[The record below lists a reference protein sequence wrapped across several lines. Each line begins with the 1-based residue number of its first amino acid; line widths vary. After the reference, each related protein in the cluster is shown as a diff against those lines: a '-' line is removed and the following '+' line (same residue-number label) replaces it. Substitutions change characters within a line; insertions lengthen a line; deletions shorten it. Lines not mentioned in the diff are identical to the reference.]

1 MSDPEPKPPSQPRIL
16 LVDDN
21 DAIRTVLRRLLARSG
36 FDVVEARNGVEA
48 LAAHRAQPADIVVTD
63 LIMPEKEGLETILE
77 LRRMQPRLRI
87 IAMSGGGRV
96 RAQDYLKL
104 AAALGASRTLAKPFS
119 EAELLKAIQDLL
131 AAG

>member
-1 MSDPEPKPPSQPRIL
+1 MSDPEPSAAKPPRIL

-21 DAIRTVLRRLLARSG
+21 DAIRTVLHRLLARSG

-48 LAAHRAQPADIVVTD
+48 LAAHKARPADIVVTD

-104 AAALGASRTLAKPFS
+104 ASALGASRTLAKPFS
-119 EAELLKAIQDLL
+119 EAELLKAIQELL
-131 AAG
+131 DGD

>member
-1 MSDPEPKPPSQPRIL
+1 MSDPEITTAPQTRIL

-21 DAIRTVLRRLLARSG
+21 DAIRTVLRRLLSRSG

-48 LAAHRAQPADIVVTD
+48 LSAHKARPADIVVTD

-119 EAELLKAIQDLL
+119 EAELLKAIQELL
-131 AAG
+131 ADK

>member
-1 MSDPEPKPPSQPRIL
+1 MSDPASPSAKPARIL

-36 FDVVEARNGVEA
+36 FDVVEARNGIEA
-48 LAAHRAQPADIVVTD
+48 LAAHKATPADIVVTD

-77 LRRMQPRLRI
+77 LRRMQPKLRI

-119 EAELLKAIQDLL
+119 EAELLKAIQELL
-131 AAG
+131 DRS